1 MLRMNRKKIKILMIS
16 LAIIVISLSVVWQI
30 KKFIDVRVYNSILAE
45 KPFYFEMY
53 NKWYQYH
60 LDGNHSKV
68 DFPSRFQAITA
79 LNYDNEV
86 IWIGTVE
93 ESDDSTFLAEYDPK
107 NNDCTVLCLENDLEV
122 QELELSTITEFHFQ
136 PKTKRLSFLSGN
148 DLYLYNR
155 DEKRF
160 DKIKS
165 NIKETTSVFGMSVTW
180 LDKDTIVY
188 ISLREGD
195 HNLYEYNYV
204 DKEDRCTDIWAASIN
219 GISPDNKTIYFSTG
233 DKDSFEILRSKIC
246 SVNVDSWTTNDVYI
260 FYGDQQIFGI
270 DDVTK
275 GILCKD
281 YSDEKKKLYFTQCEK
296 WKYKK
301 RLPLDLEHADNIVW
315 PVSEL

>member
-30 KKFIDVRVYNSILAE
+30 KKFTDVRVYNSILAE

-68 DFPSRFQAITA
+68 AFPSRFQAITA

-93 ESDDSTFLAEYDPK
+93 ESDDSTFLVEYDPK
-107 NNDCTVLCLENDLEV
+107 NNDCTVLCSENDLEV
-122 QELELSTITEFHFQ
+122 QKLELSTITEFHFQ
-136 PKTKRLSFLSGN
+136 PKTKSLSFLSGN
-148 DLYLYNR
+148 DLYLYNKN
-155 DEKRF
+155 EKRF

-165 NIKETTSVFGMSVTW
+165 NIAETISVFGMSVTW
-180 LDKDTIVY
+180 IDEETIVY
-188 ISLREGD
+188 ISLSEGD

-204 DKEDRCTDIWAASIN
+204 DKKETCTDIWDGSIN
-219 GISPDNKTIYFSTG
+219 GISPDNKTLYCSTG
-233 DKDSFEILRSKIC
+233 DKDSFEILRAKIC
-246 SVNVDSWTTNDVYI
+246 SVNIDSWTTNDVYI
-260 FYGDQQIFGI
+260 FYGNQQIFGI

-301 RLPLDLEHADNIVW
+301 RLPLDLEHVDNIVW

>member
-30 KKFIDVRVYNSILAE
+30 KKFTDVRVYNSILAE

-68 DFPSRFQAITA
+68 AFPSRFQAITA

-107 NNDCTVLCLENDLEV
+107 NNDCTVLCSENDLES
-122 QELELSTITEFHFQ
+122 QGLELSTITEFHFQ
-136 PKTKRLSFLSGN
+136 PKTKSLSFLSGN

-155 DEKRF
+155 NEKRF

-165 NIKETTSVFGMSVTW
+165 NIAETISVFGMSVTW
-180 LDKDTIVY
+180 IDEETIVY
-188 ISLREGD
+188 INLREGD
-195 HNLYEYNYV
+195 HNLYEYNYT
-204 DKEDRCTDIWAASIN
+204 DKKETCTDIWASSIN
-219 GISPDNKTIYFSTG
+219 GISPDNRTLYYSTG

-301 RLPLDLEHADNIVW
+301 RLPLDLEHVDNIVW

>member
-1 MLRMNRKKIKILMIS
+1 MLRMNRKKIKILMLS

-30 KKFIDVRVYNSILAE
+30 KKFTDVRVYNSILAE

-68 DFPSRFQAITA
+68 AFPGKFQAITA

-107 NNDCTVLCLENDLEV
+107 NNDCTVLCSENDLGS
-122 QELELSTITEFHFQ
+122 QGLELSTITEFHFQ
-136 PKTKRLSFLSGN
+136 PKTKSLSFLSGN

-165 NIKETTSVFGMSVTW
+165 NIAETLSVFGMSVTW
-180 LDKDTIVY
+180 IDEETIVY
-188 ISLREGD
+188 INLREGD
-195 HNLYEYNYV
+195 HNLYEYNYA
-204 DKEDRCTDIWAASIN
+204 DRKETCTDIWASSIN
-219 GISPDNKTIYFSTG
+219 GISPDNRTLYYSTG

-246 SVNVDSWTTNDVYI
+246 SVSINSWITNDVYI
-260 FYGDQQIFGI
+260 FYGNQQIFGI

-301 RLPLDLEHADNIVW
+301 RLPLDLEHVDNIVW